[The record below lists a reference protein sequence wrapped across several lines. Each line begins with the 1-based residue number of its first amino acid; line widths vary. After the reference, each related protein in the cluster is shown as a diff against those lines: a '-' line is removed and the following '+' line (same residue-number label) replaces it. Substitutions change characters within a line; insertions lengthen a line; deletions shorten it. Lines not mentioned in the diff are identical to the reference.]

1 MKFLLGEKLD
11 MTQVFKED
19 GEVVPV
25 TRVQAGPCVV
35 TQVKDGSVNDNEVN
49 AVQIGFGDQ
58 KKWRLNKAQQQH
70 LEDLDPVKVM
80 RDFRIEPDHELK
92 RGDVLDVNIFEEG
105 EKVNVRGTTK
115 GQGFQGVVKRHNFAG
130 APATHGTK
138 DQHRMPGSAGA
149 TGPAK
154 VFKNKKMPGRM
165 GSKKTTIQNLE
176 IVKIKPKE
184 EELLIK
190 GGLPGSRGN
199 LLRIFT
205 EEGKIELERKSDSE
219 EKLEQEGAENKK
231 EQQDED
237 QEEKEDKQQEED
249 TQKE

>member
-176 IVKIKPKE
+176 IVKIKPEE

-205 EEGKIELERKSDSE
+205 EEGKIELERESDSE
-219 EKLEQEGAENKK
+219 EKAEQE
-231 EQQDED
+231 DED
-237 QEEKEDKQQEED
+237 QEEKEDKQQKEED